1 VASLRLRNDS
11 GLTLERG
18 PITIVEDGQYRGE
31 AMLPFTKPDGE
42 LVLAFAVE
50 LGIHV
55 SEDVRETRSIRG
67 VHVAGSYLRIE
78 EHWNREVT
86 YHLINRTPQDQV
98 VTVEQAKW
106 SNAELADT
114 RAPDDETGGHR
125 RWRVACKPGPQT
137 SFMVTQRVLT
147 SRREAIL
154 DQDVRTLDRFL
165 RDRLIDP
172 GTRNRLEAILRLRQ
186 SLQDCEAR
194 LSELH
199 DERVELGNR
208 QDRLRQNLTI
218 QATNQQEQEIRRR
231 SADEFQRTQD
241 REQDIEKAVQELKA
255 QRQTYDGELKEALK
269 NLS

>member
-1 VASLRLRNDS
+1 
-11 GLTLERG
+11 
-18 PITIVEDGQYRGE
+18 
-31 AMLPFTKPDGE
+31 
-42 LVLAFAVE
+42 
-50 LGIHV
+50 
-55 SEDVRETRSIRG
+55 
-67 VHVAGSYLRIE
+67 
-78 EHWNREVT
+78 
-86 YHLINRTPQDQV
+86 
-98 VTVEQAKW
+98 
-106 SNAELADT
+106 
-114 RAPDDETGGHR
+114 
-125 RWRVACKPGPQT
+125 
-137 SFMVTQRVLT
+137 MVTQRVLT

-154 DQDVRTLDRFL
+154 DQDEQTLDRFL